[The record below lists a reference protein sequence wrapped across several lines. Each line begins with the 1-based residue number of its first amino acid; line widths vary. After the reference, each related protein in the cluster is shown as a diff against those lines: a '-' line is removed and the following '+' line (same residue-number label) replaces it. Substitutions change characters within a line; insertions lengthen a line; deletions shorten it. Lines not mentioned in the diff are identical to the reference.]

1 MKLAWA
7 TDIHLDHLESDSGSL
22 YSEPRFQ
29 RFLNSVKEA
38 SPNAIV
44 ITGDISIFPL
54 LKSHLETLEKTLKI
68 PILYVLGNHD
78 FYGGTIQKTRE
89 IAQFLNQTTPNI
101 RWLGGIEHARLTKN
115 VAIVGHDCWYDA
127 LNGDWKTSQIF
138 MSDWIT
144 IEDFSLLQKNVDLIV
159 KKARQLSQ
167 QSSDYLKNCLESVSK
182 NYSHVIIATHV
193 PPFLEACLQEGKCIV
208 NDAVPWYTSK
218 LAGQTIFE
226 IAKKYPGVKFTVLSG
241 HTHGRGKIELLP
253 NLEAIVGR
261 SQYGRPYCQGFISLS

>member
-115 VAIVGHDCWYDA
+115 VAIVGHDWSCR
-127 LNGDWKTSQIF
+127 
-138 MSDWIT
+138 MSWRCHADCSSYMVVWIT
-144 IEDFSLLQKNVDLIV
+144 
-159 KKARQLSQ
+159 
-167 QSSDYLKNCLESVSK
+167 
-182 NYSHVIIATHV
+182 
-193 PPFLEACLQEGKCIV
+193 
-208 NDAVPWYTSK
+208 
-218 LAGQTIFE
+218 
-226 IAKKYPGVKFTVLSG
+226 
-241 HTHGRGKIELLP
+241 GRRRG
-253 NLEAIVGR
+253 
-261 SQYGRPYCQGFISLS
+261 